1 MHPEHKLVDEIINK
15 YKFKGWLTN
24 RQVTNELQVKIVRGT
39 NKSDSYNIFIRDIN
53 HFTLV
58 FSTTI
63 FYLQKHYFIDVLNPT
78 NNELV
83 LFELDR
89 GFEWPLQDKFRL
101 TNLSYNHI

>member
-1 MHPEHKLVDEIINK
+1 MHPERKLVDEIVNK

-24 RQVTNELQVKIVRGT
+24 QQTINELSVQIFIGT
-39 NKSDSYNIFIRDIN
+39 MREDSYNIYVRDN
-53 HFTLV
+53 MFNLFFV
-58 FSTTI
+58 TTI
-63 FYLQKHYFIDVLNPT
+63 FYLQKHYFIDILNPT